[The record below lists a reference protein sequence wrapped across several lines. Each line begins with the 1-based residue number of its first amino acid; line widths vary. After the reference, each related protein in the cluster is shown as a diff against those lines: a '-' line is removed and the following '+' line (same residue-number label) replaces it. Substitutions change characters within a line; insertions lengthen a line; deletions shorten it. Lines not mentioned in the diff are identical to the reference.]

1 MSIKYQAEQILKDAY
16 GLEARFREGQLE
28 AIEATLNNKRTLI
41 VQKTGW
47 GKSIIYFITTRM
59 IREKGGGTT
68 LIISPLLE
76 LMNNQIETASL
87 FGLKCEVLNSTIKQS
102 ADRERILDEL
112 QAGVAD
118 VFFTTPETLF
128 REEVQSIIANVNL
141 GLFVIDEAHCLSD
154 WGHDFRRE
162 YSRLYNII
170 KMLPSSTPVLCTT
183 ATANN
188 RVIEDLSEHLGK
200 EIFVSRGDLMRKS
213 LCLQVVLLQDRA
225 ERYAWILDHLNDLP
239 GTGIIYCLTKRDC
252 DYLCNFLKQNGVKV
266 EAYYSDTMR
275 EKNGLN
281 ANAISK
287 FKHNKI
293 KAIVATIKLGMGY
306 DKPDIGFV
314 IHYQCPQNIVAYYQQ
329 IGRAG
334 RSIDKAY
341 AILMTGPEDED
352 ILNYFIEN
360 AFPEEALCNKI
371 LAVANDK
378 SQNEILA
385 AINGRRKSIIYAL
398 QFLEFDGYLRKSE
411 GKHYRV
417 PKIFRYDHEHY
428 HAITE
433 IRRQEMQQMH
443 ALTETDECLLSYTVD
458 CLNNPHGPACGR
470 CANCVGRPLIS
481 QDYSMESL
489 YKAQEYI
496 NHLILKIEPRLQWPI
511 TDLTRQTRIPYPF
524 QPGICLSKYGDAG
537 YGAMVKQD
545 KYRANEYRD
554 ELLAK
559 TINILRSEVL
569 KNDIQLLTYVPSL
582 RNDKVKIFAKK
593 LAAALR
599 LRFFEVIE
607 KSEAPPQKS
616 MRNSSFQ
623 CQNALQSFSVPSNVS
638 IFGKAMLVDDIMD
651 SRWTL
656 AVCANLLGECGCESV
671 IPFCLADSSDGGL
684 ND

>member
-1 MSIKYQAEQILKDAY
+1 MSIKYQAEQILKNAY
-16 GLEARFREGQLE
+16 GQGARFREGQLE
-28 AIEATLNNKRTLI
+28 AIEATLANKRTLI

-47 GKSIIYFITTRM
+47 GKSIIYFIATRV
-59 IREKGGGTT
+59 IRENGGGTT

-87 FGLKCEVLNSTIKQS
+87 FGLKCEVLNSTINQS
-102 ADRERILDEL
+102 AERERILDEL
-112 QAGVAD
+112 QAGATD
-118 VFFTTPETLF
+118 IFFTTPETLF
-128 REEVQSIIANVNL
+128 REEVQSILPNVNL

-188 RVIEDLSEHLGK
+188 RVIEDLSEHLG
-200 EIFVSRGDLMRKS
+200 EDIFVSRGDLMRQS
-213 LCLQVVLLQDRA
+213 LCLQVVPLQDKA
-225 ERYAWILDHLNDLP
+225 KRYAWILEHINDLP
-239 GTGIIYCLTKRDC
+239 GTGIIYCLTKLEC
-252 DYLCNFLKQNGVKV
+252 DNLCNFLKQNGVAV
-266 EAYYSDTMR
+266 EAYYSDSTR
-275 EKNGLN
+275 ENNGLN
-281 ANAISK
+281 ASAITK

-314 IHYQCPQNIVAYYQQ
+314 IHYQRPQNIVAYYQQ

-341 AILMTGPEDED
+341 AILMTGPEDEN

-360 AFPEEALCNKI
+360 AFPDEALCDKI

-378 SQNEILA
+378 SQNEILST
-385 AINGRRKSIIYAL
+385 INGRRNRIINAL

-411 GKHYRV
+411 GKYYRV
-417 PKIFRYDHEHY
+417 PKVFRYNQEHY
-428 HAITE
+428 HAISE
-433 IRRQEMQQMH
+433 MRRQEMQQMYE
-443 ALTETDECLLSYTVD
+443 LTKTDECLLRYTVG
-458 CLNNPHGPACGR
+458 CLNNPPGPACGR

-489 YKAQEYI
+489 DNAQEYI
-496 NHLILKIEPRLQWPI
+496 NSLILKIEPRLLWLN
-511 TDLTRQTRIPYPF
+511 TNLTRWSRIPHPF

-537 YGAMVKQD
+537 YGAMVMHD
-545 KYRANEYRD
+545 KYRADEYRD
-554 ELLAK
+554 VLLAK
-559 TINILRSEVL
+559 SIDILRRDVL
-569 KNDIQLLTYVPSL
+569 ENNIQLLTYVPSL

-593 LAAALR
+593 LAAALG
-599 LRFFEVIE
+599 LRFFEVIK
-607 KSEAPPQKS
+607 KSEALPQKS

-623 CQNALQSFSVPSNVS
+623 CQNALQSFSVPPNVS
-638 IFGKAMLVDDIMD
+638 ISANVILVDDIVD

-656 AVCANLLGECGCESV
+656 AVCANLLGECGCDYV